1 MLLMGAPIGYWMV
14 HIPGAQP
21 TALYA
26 QQVADSRNARTGLD
40 QGISAASADQLSK
53 VFRDVAKSLK
63 PSVVSIKSLVDRPV
77 VVQGRSRNL
86 PPEIERFL
94 GDAIPGFQG
103 FEMPDEEESYTPAP
117 RERMESG
124 LGSGVIVRSDGYI
137 LTNNHVVDGASA
149 LQVVLSD
156 DKTFEAKVIGKDV
169 RTDLAILKIDATGLV
184 AAPLGESSAMEVGDW
199 VIAIGS
205 PFGLAQ
211 TVTAGIVSATNR
223 SDQGITLYDNFIQT
237 DAAINPGNSG
247 GPLLNLRGE
256 VIGINTAIASR
267 GGGYNGICFAVP
279 SDTARRVLDELITN
293 GRVTRGFIGI
303 KPVTVNSDLAER
315 LALPA
320 GTRGALVETVT
331 RNTPAEQ
338 SGIKPGDVITSY
350 DGMPITSESAMR
362 RAVGETKPGSQ
373 VKLSLVRDGK
383 QMDVSVRVGQ
393 VDDEALAKSQDQPNN
408 RSLEER
414 VINDLGIEVSEVP
427 QKVAS
432 EWGLRRGEGVLITK
446 VDPRGRLAR
455 LKRGLVILSVNGI
468 EVGSPADF
476 EKALSTVGNRP
487 LKFVVRPDANS
498 EALITIR

>member
-1 MLLMGAPIGYWMV
+1 MV

-40 QGISAASADQLSK
+40 QGVSAASADQLSK

-77 VVQGRSRNL
+77 VVQGRSRSL
-86 PPEIERFL
+86 PPEIERFF
-94 GDAIPGFQG
+94 GEAMPGFQG
-103 FEMPDEEESYTPAP
+103 FEMPDEEDNLTPAP
-117 RERMESG
+117 RGRMESG

-137 LTNNHVVDGASA
+137 LTNNHVVAGASA
-149 LQVVLSD
+149 LEVVLSD
-156 DKTFEAKVIGKDV
+156 DKTFEAKVIGTDV
-169 RTDLAILKIDATGLV
+169 RTDLAILKIEATGLV
-184 AAPLGESSAMEVGDW
+184 AAPLGDSSAMEVGDW

-256 VIGINTAIASR
+256 VVGINTAIASR

-279 SDTARRVLDELITN
+279 SDIARRVLDELITT

-303 KPVTVNSDLAER
+303 KPVTVNADLAER
-315 LALPA
+315 LSLPS

-331 RNTPAEQ
+331 RDTPAEQ
-338 SGIKPGDVITSY
+338 SGIRPGDVVTSF

-362 RAVGETKPGSQ
+362 RAVGETKPGTQ
-373 VKLSLVRDGK
+373 VKLSLLRDGK
-383 QMDVSVRVGQ
+383 SLDVNVRVGE
-393 VDDEALAKSQDQPNN
+393 VDDVALAKAQSQPSN
-408 RSLEER
+408 RTTEER
-414 VINDLGIEVSEVP
+414 VISDFGVEVSEVP
-427 QKVAS
+427 AKLAS
-432 EWGLRRGEGVLITK
+432 ELGLRRGEGVVITK

-455 LKRGLVILSVNGI
+455 LKRGLVIVSVNGVEI
-468 EVGSPADF
+468 GKPEDF
-476 EKALSTVGNRP
+476 ETALAAIGNKP
-487 LKFVVRPDANS
+487 IKFVVRPDANT
-498 EALITIR
+498 EVLMTVR